1 MNRNW
6 INALHCSRPHWRCY
20 SKMIS
25 GEENFAERECL
36 YLFRQLMSNHQKLF
50 HVSNQSIDL
59 LSNIRK
65 KFLLIKYELTR
76 RSERLELHVSPS
88 SYWLQ
93 SFIHHLQFNTS
104 MPNIERSANQV
115 TEYFQQMKNPS
126 SASSLTKSSQ
136 QQLTPINDS
145 NPISP
150 LSVTSQTSASD
161 SSTSQQQEQHRYIY
175 DFSKLML
182 NSYYSTCYWN
192 KADRLMR
199 DKSLK
204 GNTIAA
210 WFRFDLQ
217 WLFSSSTRIH
227 WTVVETKS
235 KSTSLTWWHDSG
247 LFIVRVRW
255 HRVVTVKRGL
265 EKRTN
270 RFSPPCFL
278 FLKLCISQFIYS
290 LSLSFILV
298 QCAHLRLFTTSLS
311 LSLTALDSF
320 SK

>member
-1 MNRNW
+1 MRQWWIETGSTHSTARDNTDDVTVRWSLVQRTSLNERVSISSDNWCPTIRNCFMFPINRS
-6 INALHCSRPHWRCY
+6 ICSR
-20 SKMIS
+20 I
-25 GEENFAERECL
+25 FARS
-36 YLFRQLMSNHQKLF
+36 FFWSSMS
-50 HVSNQSIDL
+50 
-59 LSNIRK
+59 R
-65 KFLLIKYELTR
+65 R
-76 RSERLELHVSPS
+76 PRSERLELHVSPS

-115 TEYFQQMKNPS
+115 TEYFQQLKNPS
-126 SASSLTKSSQ
+126 SASSLSKSSQ

-204 GNTIAA
+204 GN
-210 WFRFDLQ
+210 RNH
-217 WLFSSSTRIH
+217 S
-227 WTVVETKS
+227 
-235 KSTSLTWWHDSG
+235 
-247 LFIVRVRW
+247 
-255 HRVVTVKRGL
+255 VTLR
-265 EKRTN
+265 
-270 RFSPPCFL
+270 SAMPFL
-278 FLKLCISQFIYS
+278 FCQ
-290 LSLSFILV
+290 
-298 QCAHLRLFTTSLS
+298 
-311 LSLTALDSF
+311 
-320 SK
+320 